1 MAEFRK
7 IQIKKPGYSTRTTQS
22 ILQYGVGAM
31 VDFPDQT
38 LMTSTTKLW
47 KHNVK
52 EIHDPRLEDALDVD
66 FFGMPGETTDNPDSR
81 EGISYVRFPEW
92 YFCPVCRRFKPLKE
106 WKKEYD
112 QYAAPRTK
120 ERDPYMV
127 QRLRCYKCKGYPEL
141 VASGIVIACKNGHI
155 DDFPWI
161 EWAHVMNKPSITS
174 DN

>member
-106 WKKEYD
+106 WKKEY
-112 QYAAPRTK
+112 QYFG
-120 ERDPYMV
+120 
-127 QRLRCYKCKGYPEL
+127 C
-141 VASGIVIACKNGHI
+141 S
-155 DDFPWI
+155 
-161 EWAHVMNKPSITS
+161 
-174 DN
+174 